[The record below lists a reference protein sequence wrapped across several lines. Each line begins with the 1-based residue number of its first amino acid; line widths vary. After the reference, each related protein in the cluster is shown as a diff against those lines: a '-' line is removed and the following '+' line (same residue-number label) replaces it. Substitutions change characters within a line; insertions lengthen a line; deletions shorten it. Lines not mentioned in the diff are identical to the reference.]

1 MRHYHKKIIIEK
13 LFPCPPSN
21 NYNNLMIDD
30 ESVSYITT
38 PMNSEIIA
46 EIISSLLPHNISSS
60 DMTIMDGTACVGG
73 DTISFGKIF
82 GTVIA
87 SEIETNRYKML
98 VNNLKEFEL
107 TNVVPVNDDCLK
119 LYRRLN
125 FVDIMYF
132 DPPWGGTKYK
142 NQCDIRLSIGDI
154 YIDELVNIIF
164 NKDSRD
170 VNGTVRSNVKMVVLK
185 LPKNYDLLTLYQ
197 ITKHN
202 DVSMLLYELNKMLIV
217 VFKRNDFID
226 NTIKNYDRLS
236 ACL

>member
-46 EIISSLLPHNISSS
+46 EIISSLLPGNISSS
-60 DMTIMDGTACVGG
+60 DMTILDGTACVGG

-87 SEIETNRYKML
+87 SEIEASRYKML

-119 LYRRLN
+119 LYKRLN

-132 DPPWGGTKYK
+132 DPPWGGGKY
-142 NQCDIRLSIGDI
+142 
-154 YIDELVNIIF
+154 
-164 NKDSRD
+164 
-170 VNGTVRSNVKMVVLK
+170 
-185 LPKNYDLLTLYQ
+185 
-197 ITKHN
+197 
-202 DVSMLLYELNKMLIV
+202 
-217 VFKRNDFID
+217 
-226 NTIKNYDRLS
+226 
-236 ACL
+236 